1 MKYKGRTVLMA
12 ASIVAAFAGLGVRLA
27 FLHLQPS
34 AATLEQIGNGRYLEQ
49 ETRGPRGRVL
59 DRNGNILAV
68 DIAAK
73 HICADPQFIREYGDI
88 EAVCDALSGHLG
100 LDRSE
105 LRALLDQPAR
115 RYVRI
120 QKFMRKEVT
129 EPLQQTR
136 LKGLIFEEAPIRAY
150 PKGALGAHV
159 IGFANHE
166 GVGSAGIE
174 QCMNSRLQGG
184 VGLRVSQKD
193 GRSREIYSRRTVNIE
208 PQPGADVYLTIDQ
221 QIQHFAEKA
230 LDELA
235 AEYRPAGAWA
245 IVQNVRTGEI
255 LAMASLPTYNPNRF
269 NTAPAEWLRNRAVN
283 YTYEPGST
291 MKAMIIASAL
301 DCGAVRATDVFD
313 CENGRWFYGGRAL
326 NDAHG
331 YGKLTVADILKKSSN
346 IGAAKIAVQMG
357 NERVNQCL
365 RDFGFGVQTGI
376 ELPGED
382 AGIVWPVKRW
392 SKISITRLAMGHE
405 ILVTSLQML
414 SALSAIAND
423 GIRMQPFLIRRV
435 LDAKGDTI
443 LETFP
448 RELGRP
454 IRPET
459 ARQMRRLLARVTQ
472 PGGTGTQAALQG
484 YLVAGKTGTAQ
495 KPNLKEGGYYSDKY
509 IASFVGFLPV
519 ENPAISIIVVADEP
533 RGAHYGGTVCAPY
546 FRQIADQTVRYLR
559 IPPEGESFTT
569 EYLTELE
576 SVHREAENAYQSRP
590 E

>member
-12 ASIVAAFAGLGVRLA
+12 AVIVAAFIGLGVRLA
-27 FLHLQPS
+27 FLHLKPS
-34 AATLEQIGNGRYLEQ
+34 PGTLERIGNGRHLEQ
-49 ETRGPRGRVL
+49 EIRGPRGRVL
-59 DRNGNILAV
+59 DRNGNIFAV

-73 HICADPQFIREYGDI
+73 HVCADPKFIFEHGDI
-88 EAVCDALSGHLG
+88 QAVCTALAEHLS
-100 LDRSE
+100 LDRTA
-105 LRALLDQPAR
+105 LWKLLDQPKR
-115 RYVRI
+115 QYVRI
-120 QKFMRKEVT
+120 KKFMRKEMI
-129 EPLQQTR
+129 EPLQKMH
-136 LKGLIFEEAPIRAY
+136 LKGVIFEDVPIRDY

-166 GVGSAGIE
+166 GVGSAGVE
-174 QCMNSRLQGG
+174 QRMNSYLQGSA
-184 VGLRVSQKD
+184 GLRISQKD
-193 GRSREIYSRRTVNIE
+193 GRRREIYSRRTVDIE
-208 PQPGADVYLTIDQ
+208 PQSGGNVYLTIDQ

-230 LDELA
+230 LDDLVA
-235 AEYRPAGAWA
+235 KYRPDGAWA

-269 NTAPAEWLRNRAVN
+269 NTAPAEWRRNRAVN

-291 MKAMIIASAL
+291 MKAMVIASAL

-326 NDAHG
+326 HDSHG
-331 YGKLTVADILKKSSN
+331 EGLLPVADILKKSSN
-346 IGAAKIAVQMG
+346 IGAAKIALQMG
-357 NERVNQCL
+357 NKKVYQCF
-365 RDFGFGVQTGI
+365 RDFGFGAQNGI

-382 AGIVWPVKRW
+382 AGIVWPVRRW

-405 ILVTSLQML
+405 VLVTSLQML
-414 SALSAIAND
+414 SAFSAIAND
-423 GIRMQPFLIRRV
+423 GIRMRPCIIRRIV
-435 LDAKGDTI
+435 DAKGDTI
-443 LETFP
+443 LEAFSQ
-448 RELGRP
+448 EVGRP

-472 PGGTGTQAALQG
+472 PGGTGTKAALRG

-495 KPNLKEGGYYSDKY
+495 KPNLEEGGYYHNKY
-509 IASFVGFLPV
+509 IASFVGFLPA
-519 ENPAISIIVVADEP
+519 ENPAVSIIVVADEP

-546 FRQIADQTVRYLR
+546 FREISDQTMRYLR
-559 IPPEGESFTT
+559 VPPEGFTT

-576 SVHREAENAYQSRP
+576 SVNREAENGSRNRP